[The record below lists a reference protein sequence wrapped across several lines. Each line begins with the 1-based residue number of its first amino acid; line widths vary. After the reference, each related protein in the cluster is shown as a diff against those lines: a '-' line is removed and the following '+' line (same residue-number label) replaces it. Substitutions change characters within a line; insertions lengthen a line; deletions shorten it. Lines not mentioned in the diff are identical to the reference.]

1 MPRENK
7 TLDYILENYLCI
19 ECASPLKPW
28 DQGGD
33 VRYDSCYCSN
43 KECGWHH
50 RKYPYKSSDGVWAMY
65 MRDQPERKVFFD
77 GDGVCA
83 YKGKKLDN
91 LSKEELIKIIKEM
104 GLAYL
109 RIHATTA

>member
-1 MPRENK
+1 MR
-7 TLDYILENYLCI
+7 
-19 ECASPLKPW
+19 APLLS
-28 DQGGD
+28 
-33 VRYDSCYCSN
+33 RS
-43 KECGWHH
+43 H
-50 RKYPYKSSDGVWAMY
+50 RRRAEIKLPV
-65 MRDQPERKVFFD
+65 EVFFD

-83 YKGKKLDN
+83 YKGKKLDT